1 MLIILKPFISI
12 CLFLSIFFLTSVSQG
27 EAELAPDQE
36 ISWVMLNFPPLM
48 KLPVNRDGEI
58 DIDRASGPMSE
69 LQRELVKALP
79 QYKHKYRIVTYP
91 RAQKLFESHGGYC
104 TILFLDTKDR
114 REYLYFGETIATA
127 TPPGLITNKKNEP
140 LLKLSSKNSLVDLEQ
155 LLKTQDFQL
164 GIVSGR
170 SFSPRIDAALVVTK
184 KPVYR
189 MVVNEAMGSLF
200 KMLNAQR
207 VDGVLAYYMEL
218 AEEQERNPHASDL
231 RFYQLKQDHI
241 SISLPVSCEKSPWG
255 KKTLG
260 QIGIAVKDEGVKQK
274 MSALV
279 KQSLL
284 IERPKRLEEPGTL
297 LR

>member
-1 MLIILKPFISI
+1 MLIILKRSI
-12 CLFLSIFFLTSVSQG
+12 FLCAFLSIFFLTSVSH
-27 EAELAPDQE
+27 AETALASDKE
-36 ISWVMLNFPPLM
+36 ISWVLLNFPPLM
-48 KLPVNRDGEI
+48 KLQVNRDGEI
-58 DIDRASGPMSE
+58 DIERASGPMSE

-79 QYKHKYRIVTYP
+79 QYKHKYRVVTYH
-91 RAQKLFESHGGYC
+91 RAQKLFESHAGYC
-104 TILFLDTKDR
+104 TILFLDTQDR

-140 LLKLSSKNSLVDLEQ
+140 LLKLFSKNSLVDLEQ
-155 LLKTQDFQL
+155 LLKTQDFQI
-164 GIVSGR
+164 GVVSGR
-170 SFSPRIDAALVVTK
+170 SFAPRIDAALVVTK

-218 AEEQERNPHASDL
+218 AEEQERNPQASDL

-255 KKTLG
+255 QRTLG
-260 QIGIAVKDEGVKQK
+260 EIGRAVKQEGVKQK
-274 MSALV
+274 MSALIR
-279 KQSLL
+279 QSL
-284 IERPKRLEEPGTL
+284 IERPKRFEEPGIL